1 MTDCMIDIE
10 TLGTNNDACILTV
23 AAQIFDPLGHGYQ
36 EQFFYARVD
45 IDSQPNRSIDQSTID
60 WWSKQPTQSVE
71 EAFCPDDRLSLPT
84 VLEKLRPL
92 LWNSKR
98 IWANGTT
105 FDMNIIENAYKSL
118 SMSLPWRYYCV
129 RDARTIYSLY
139 PDLRKTAASH
149 HALEDCRRQI
159 LLLQETMKFLNI
171 RNII

>member
-23 AAQIFDPLGHGYQ
+23 AAQMFDPFGNGHQ
-36 EQFFYARVD
+36 SQFFYARVD

-60 WWSKQPTQSVE
+60 WWSKQPPQSLE
-71 EAFCPDDRLSLPT
+71 EAFSPDDRLSLPA

-105 FDMNIIENAYKSL
+105 FDMNIIENAYRSL
-118 SMSLPWRYYCV
+118 SMPLPWRYYCV
-129 RDARTIYSLY
+129 RDARTIYSLN
-139 PDLRKTAASH
+139 PKLEKPPVSH

-159 LLLQETMKFLNI
+159 KMLQETLHFLGI
-171 RNII
+171 RTIV